1 MVPHVAPR
9 ITFAMP
15 FYRGLRHL
23 ESALGSLQ
31 AQTIGEW
38 EAVVV
43 DDAGPESAASTI
55 AQLDDPRIRYL
66 RNESNLGLAGNWNK
80 ALSLATTDLVTIVHC
95 DDLLE
100 PHYAAT
106 MIALMD
112 RHPEAV
118 AGHCRVLLI
127 DDAGQPTRT
136 LADTVKGWLTP
147 RFRGDL
153 VTEGDLGLRSLVRAN
168 WIFCP
173 TVCYRRALLPAN
185 PFDQRWRFVLDL
197 DLMRRFLFGGQ
208 SIVGTDT
215 VAYRYRRHADNQTR
229 VLGRDFSRH
238 DEELAF
244 AAEVAEQARGHGWSS
259 TARTARRAPVVR
271 ANLLTEA
278 AIALVKRDIVRFRG
292 ALRRATRGVPSSR

>member
-15 FYRGLRHL
+15 FYRGLDHL
-23 ESALGSLQ
+23 QTAIASLL
-31 AQTIGEW
+31 AQTVSDW
-38 EAVVV
+38 EAIVV
-43 DDAGPESAASTI
+43 DDAGPESAEAMVTRFN
-55 AQLDDPRIRYL
+55 DPRIRYV
-66 RNESNLGLAGNWNK
+66 RNDTNLGLAGNWNT
-80 ALSLATTDLVTIVHC
+80 ALSLATTELVTIFHC
-95 DDLLE
+95 DDELE

-106 MIALMD
+106 MIELMA
-112 RHPEAV
+112 RHPRAV
-118 AGHCRVLLI
+118 AGHCRVRLI

-153 VTEGDLGLRSLVRAN
+153 VTEGDRGLRSLVRAN

-173 TVCYRRALLPAN
+173 TMCYRRALVPTH

-197 DLMRRFLFGGQ
+197 DLMGRLLFDGH

-229 VLGRDFSRH
+229 LLGADFSRH
-238 DEELAF
+238 DEELSF
-244 AAEVAEQARGHGWSS
+244 AAEVAERARQRGWHA

-271 ANLLTEA
+271 ANLFTEA
-278 AIALVKRDIVRFRG
+278 AIALVKRDIARFRG
-292 ALRRATRGVPSSR
+292 ALHRAVRRLPSSR